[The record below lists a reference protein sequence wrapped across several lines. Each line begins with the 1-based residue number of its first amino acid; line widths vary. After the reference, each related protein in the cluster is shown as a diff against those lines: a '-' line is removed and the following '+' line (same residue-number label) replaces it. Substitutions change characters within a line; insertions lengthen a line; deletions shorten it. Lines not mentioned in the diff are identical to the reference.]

1 MNQRSTIKWV
11 GITLAILI
19 AIGAIYSIFFKPNYS
34 GANNNMLIFVVGALF
49 IGALISFLVNKA
61 FFRTETAPV
70 VRESSHTIV
79 ESMRK
84 VFKIVTAEGHFN
96 EIYNYEETSKLMGFI
111 PTQKKALVIVHAK
124 ALIGY
129 DFEKCVWD
137 IDETQHT
144 VTLTSFPS
152 PEVLSIDT
160 DYKYYNIEENIFNK
174 FSREDLARIQENGKR
189 QVLEAARSSNLPGI
203 AAEQMR
209 TLLSEI
215 LFARDWKLENVA
227 LITSKERAKIA
238 GPENFVV
245 QESRKA

>member
-1 MNQRSTIKWV
+1 MNQKKTIRWV
-11 GITLAILI
+11 LITIGILVV
-19 AIGAIYSIFFKPNYS
+19 IGATYSIFFKPNYAGS
-34 GANNNMLIFVVGALF
+34 NNNTLIFVVGALF

-61 FFRTETAPV
+61 FFKGEKAV
-70 VRESSHTIV
+70 EIKESSHTIV

-129 DFEKCVWD
+129 DFEKCDWD
-137 IDETQHT
+137 IDEVQNT
-144 VTLTSFPS
+144 VTLKSFPN

-189 QVLEAARSSNLPGI
+189 QVLEAARGSNLPGI

-215 LFARDWKLENVA
+215 LFAKNWKLQNVG
-227 LITSKERAKIA
+227 LITNNERARIA

-245 QESRKA
+245 HETNKK